1 MKKLLI
7 IQRTLEH
14 YRLEVFENL
23 ARRQGIDL
31 NIAYSFSESIK
42 MDLQKEKFQFSAWD
56 FIYKRIKLPVSQ
68 EVFFYQNWK
77 TILHDIKPDYLIMEA
92 NPRVLNLRFILD
104 YCDKNNI
111 KKIAWTKYSSVN
123 KWPKSIF
130 WKNMIHKWDKFICY
144 GRDSKE
150 GLLEIGISSSDLF
163 VAQNTVPIPMND
175 DELHALQVEGKKIT
189 ADLYKNDMPL
199 VVSLG
204 TLVKKKKFDDVIK
217 AAVALMSDGTDF
229 SLVIVGDGPERRY
242 LAKFAAKSLKE
253 AELPS
258 DRIKFIGRVP
268 NGHDAFWLSVADVSV
283 MGGATGLALNVSMGS
298 GTATL
303 IADEPGSDAELLE
316 HRNNGL
322 RYKAG
327 DVLDLRRNIELLIK
341 NADFANKLGT
351 KARETV
357 LERATVPRMVDG
369 FMNAIE

>member
-1 MKKLLI
+1 M
-7 IQRTLEH
+7 
-14 YRLEVFENL
+14 
-23 ARRQGIDL
+23 
-31 NIAYSFSESIK
+31 
-42 MDLQKEKFQFSAWD
+42 
-56 FIYKRIKLPVSQ
+56 
-68 EVFFYQNWK
+68 
-77 TILHDIKPDYLIMEA
+77 
-92 NPRVLNLRFILD
+92 
-104 YCDKNNI
+104 
-111 KKIAWTKYSSVN
+111 
-123 KWPKSIF
+123 
-130 WKNMIHKWDKFICY
+130 
-144 GRDSKE
+144 
-150 GLLEIGISSSDLF
+150 
-163 VAQNTVPIPMND
+163 
-175 DELHALQVEGKKIT
+175 
-189 ADLYKNDMPL
+189 
-199 VVSLG
+199 
-204 TLVKKKKFDDVIK
+204 IK

-253 AELPS
+253 AKLPS

-268 NGHDAFWLSVADVSV
+268 GGHDAFWLSVADVSV